1 MKAESSTFMQSIE
14 KILEILKEKHDE
26 FVSGE
31 YLSKKLDI
39 SRTMVWKHVE
49 SLREGGYIIESVTRK
64 GYRLREI
71 PDRLLPAEVRQD
83 LKTDFVG
90 KEIYY
95 FDEIKS
101 TSAKA
106 KELAADNPDGTV
118 IIAERQIEGR
128 GRMGK
133 GWYSPP
139 GGIWLSMILKPKI
152 PPDQVHKLT
161 IVAGVAVAEVL
172 SELGLKAEVKW
183 PNDILINEK
192 KVCGILTEMDAEL
205 DVVNYVIVG
214 IGIDANI
221 DLDMLPPITMMQTTS
236 LSEELEGDVDRI
248 ALVRGILERFEQH
261 YTTFLTGDFHA
272 ILKRWR
278 EHSSTIGRRVK
289 IVAGLRMIKG
299 EAVGIDHDGELIVEL
314 DDGTVEKEITG
325 TCYHI

>member
-1 MKAESSTFMQSIE
+1 MQPKE
-14 KILEILKEKHDE
+14 KILEILKEKHGE

-31 YLSKKLDI
+31 YLSETLGI
-39 SRTMVWKHVE
+39 SRTMVWKHVG
-49 SLREGGYIIESVTRK
+49 SLRDGGYIIESVTSQ
-64 GYRLREI
+64 GYRLKEI
-71 PDRLLPAEVRQD
+71 PDRLLPAEVKQD

-101 TSAKA
+101 TSVKA
-106 KELAADNPDGTV
+106 KELATDNPEGTV
-118 IIAERQIEGR
+118 IIAEKQLEGK

-139 GGIWLSMILKPKI
+139 GGIWFSMILKPRI
-152 PPDQVHKLT
+152 PPDHVHRLT
-161 IVAGVAVAEVL
+161 LVAGVAVAEVL
-172 SELGLKAEVKW
+172 SELGLNAEIKW

-192 KVCGILTEMDAEL
+192 KVCGILTEMEAEL

-214 IGIDANI
+214 VGIDANI

-236 LSEELEGDVDRI
+236 LREELGRDVDRI
-248 ALVRGILERFEQH
+248 ALVRGILERFERH
-261 YTTFLTGDFHA
+261 YTAFLKGDFHS

-289 IVAGLRMIKG
+289 IVAGLRTIEG

>member
-1 MKAESSTFMQSIE
+1 MKAKSSTFMQPRE

-31 YLSKKLDI
+31 YLSQKLDI

-49 SLREGGYIIESVTRK
+49 SMREGGYLIESVTSK

-71 PDRLLPAEVRQD
+71 PDLLLPAEVKQD
-83 LKTDFVG
+83 LKTNFIG
-90 KEIYY
+90 KEIHY

-106 KELAADNPDGTV
+106 KELATDNPDGTV

-139 GGIWLSMILKPKI
+139 GGIWFSMILKPKI

-161 IVAGVAVAEVL
+161 LVAGVAVAEVL

-192 KVCGILTEMDAEL
+192 KVCGILTEMEAEL

-236 LSEELEGDVDRI
+236 LREELGGDVDRI
-248 ALVRGILERFEQH
+248 ALVRGILERFERH
-261 YTTFLTGDFHA
+261 YTAFLEGDLHI

-278 EHSSTIGRRVK
+278 NYSSTIGRRVK
-289 IVAGLRMIKG
+289 IVAGFRTIKG
-299 EAVGIDHDGELIVEL
+299 EAVGIDHDGALIVEL
-314 DDGTVEKEITG
+314 DDGTVEKEIAG